1 MGSNPLHQV
10 AIVGVY
16 NTKQAKRLDVPELE
30 ILLDAMRGAL
40 ADANLKHTDVD
51 GVNVRSTVW
60 RFTAREGAQLLGG
73 RPSWCGVNLGIDA
86 VMEAACAIAT
96 GQCQVALIA
105 DAQAG
110 AYTQRESTSPW
121 TRPANEFV
129 ECWGLYTAAE
139 FALIA
144 RRHMHLYGTRP
155 EALAEVA
162 SAIRTNGAK
171 IPGAVYYGREVT
183 PQDVLDSRM
192 VAEPFHLLDCAMNSE
207 GGAGLVMT
215 TLARAR
221 DLGVTPIYILG
232 GASDKQGMS
241 YVTAPLWDRYGT
253 VGRRAAKIAFS
264 QCGLT
269 PRDVDVCEFYDPFS
283 FELLR
288 QFEVYGFCKEGES
301 GEFVMNGRVRVGGEF
316 PLVTGGGLMGFSHAG
331 TAQLLQKVIAC
342 VLQLR
347 GRLPR
352 EITVPGARVAM
363 TSNGGAGALFTDVML
378 LGKDPA

>member
-10 AIVGVY
+10 AIVGVH
-16 NTKQAKRLDVPELE
+16 NTKQAKRLDRPELE
-30 ILLDAMRGAL
+30 VLLDAIRGAL
-40 ADANLKHTDVD
+40 ADARLRASDVD
-51 GVNVRSTVW
+51 GVNVRSSVW
-60 RFTAREGAQLLGG
+60 RMSAREAVALLGG
-73 RPSWCGVNLGIDA
+73 RPCWTGAHLGIDA
-86 VMEAACAIAT
+86 VIEAAGAIAS
-96 GQCQVALIA
+96 GQCSVVLIA

-110 AYTQRESTSPW
+110 EYTQRAATSPW

-155 EALAEVA
+155 ESLAEVA
-162 SAIRTNGAK
+162 SAIRTHGSKN
-171 IPGAVYYGREVT
+171 PDAVYFGREVT

-192 VAEPFHLLDCAMNSE
+192 VADPFHLLDCAMNCE
-207 GGAGLVMT
+207 GGAALVLT
-215 TLARAR
+215 TVERAR
-221 DLGVTPIYILG
+221 DLGVEPIYVLG

-241 YVTAPLWDRYGT
+241 YVTAPVWDRYGQ
-253 VGRRAAKIAFS
+253 VGRRAAGIAFA
-264 QCGLT
+264 QCGLA

-283 FELLR
+283 FEIIR
-288 QFEVYGFCKEGES
+288 QFEVYGFCKEGE
-301 GEFVMNGRVRVGGEF
+301 GGDFVMDGRIRVGGEY
-316 PLVTGGGLMGFSHAG
+316 PVVTGGGLMAFSHAH
-331 TAQLLQKVIAC
+331 TAQLLQKVIAS

-347 GRLPR
+347 GRYPEAL
-352 EITVPGARVAM
+352 TVPGARVAM